1 MSSPYRRP
9 PAPSSPESRRLT
21 VPDIRARITP
31 AAPAMTCV
39 FDDNRRCIGFVL
51 SRGRMG
57 HEAFAYD
64 GARTLGIHPTMADAA
79 NAICLNAEPAS

>member
-1 MSSPYRRP
+1 
-9 PAPSSPESRRLT
+9 
-21 VPDIRARITP
+21 
-31 AAPAMTCV
+31 MTCV